1 MLINARFHHLGLA
14 VRNRKYAAAFLA
26 GIGYRIGPEVFDP
39 LQNARLTFC
48 EKDDGPAIEII
59 APGEESGAV
68 DSILRH
74 TETLAYHTCYAVS
87 DSAETTRELR
97 RAGMRVITTSTVKP
111 AILFPGQAVSFHQIP
126 GFGLIELVEPLPADT
141 GVSP

>member
-14 VRNRKYAAAFLA
+14 VRHRRHAAAFLA

-39 LQNARLTFC
+39 LQNVRLTFC
-48 EKDDGPAIEII
+48 ESDTEPAIEII
-59 APGEESGAV
+59 APGEGSGPV
-68 DSILRH
+68 DNILRH
-74 TETLAYHTCYAVS
+74 TDAMAYHTCYAVA
-87 DSAETTRELR
+87 DSTETVRELQR
-97 RAGMRVITTSTVKP
+97 TGMRVMTVSPVKP

-126 GFGLIELVEPLPADT
+126 GFGLIELVEPLVVHA

>member
-14 VRNRKYAAAFLA
+14 VRNRKHAAAFLA

-39 LQNARLTFC
+39 LQNVRLTFC
-48 EKDDGPAIEII
+48 ENDNGPAIEII
-59 APGEESGAV
+59 TPGEGTGAV

-74 TETLAYHTCYAVS
+74 TEALAYHTCYAVA
-87 DSAETTRELR
+87 DSAETARELQ
-97 RAGMRVITTSTVKP
+97 RAGMRVMTISAVKP

-126 GFGLIELVEPLPADT
+126 GFGLIELVEPLLAHT
-141 GVSP
+141 RVSP